1 MPSHNHQNILNYF
14 CLICLLSLLWACTQ
28 VNQQTS
34 SGEVPIATW
43 THLSTVQ
50 GDMEPPNTGNQQ
62 TASLVTDLDKDGISD
77 FMITERTQAPSVVW
91 YRRTPEGWDRYVVES
106 EALHI
111 EAGSAHYDIDGD
123 GDEDVIFG
131 GDGQSNQ
138 VWWWENPY
146 PDFDAAQPWER
157 HLIKDGGA
165 NKHHD
170 QLTGDFDGD
179 GAQELVFWNQGGL
192 QMVLAEIP
200 ENPRE
205 AENWEMH
212 PIYTWSDESEV
223 PQRGKYPG
231 WKRVNE
237 HEGLDKIDM
246 NDDGKI
252 DIIGAGRW
260 FEHTGGYNFTIH
272 PIDESYAF
280 SRSLAAQF
288 IPGDRPEVVLVAGDG
303 VAPLM
308 FYTWNGSSWDAKT
321 LIDSIY
327 DGHSI
332 SLVDFNEDG
341 NLDIFNAEM
350 GLGNSEHPKARVLL
364 GDGQGNFTIEEV
376 LTDVG
381 LHESVMTD
389 LDGDGDLDILG
400 KPYTWNAPRLDIW
413 LNKGTAKKNTNLSS
427 ENWERHLID
436 PELPK
441 RAMYIKSADLDGDEK
456 KDIVVGNIWY
466 KNPGSVGGSWE
477 AQTIGAPLNNM
488 AVLHDFDRD
497 GDIDVFGTEG
507 VGAEANADF
516 VWAKNDGNGAFT
528 ILDNIQTGKGD
539 FLQGV
544 TIVPSQNGES
554 AAIALSWHQADQGVQ
569 IITVPEDPSAETW
582 TWRVIAENSLDEDLS
597 TGDIDGDGDIDLFQG
612 TQWLENPGDD
622 VTNWTVHVIGE
633 VTEGDPDRNDLYDFN
648 GDGTLDAAVGLENGD
663 DILLYLSGNDP
674 IQPWHRKIIATG
686 VGGGFSMDAADMD
699 GDGDIDV
706 ILGEHRA
713 QPNRLIIY
721 ENIKNACNW
730 FPHIIDNG
738 LGDEKIDH
746 HDGSQAV
753 DIDGDGDLDIISI
766 GWYNPKVWV
775 YENKTVAVGS
785 IQ

>member
-1 MPSHNHQNILNYF
+1 MYLFLKLMKLNYLG
-14 CLICLLSLLWACTQ
+14 LIGLLILLWACTQ
-28 VNQQTS
+28 TKQQAS
-34 SGEVPIATW
+34 SESEKEPAPQW
-43 THLSTVQ
+43 THLSTTQ
-50 GDMEPPNTGNQQ
+50 GDLEPPNIGNQQ
-62 TASLVTDLDKDGISD
+62 TASLVADLDKDGIND
-77 FMITERTQAPSVVW
+77 FMITERTEAPSVVW
-91 YRRTPEGWDRYVVES
+91 YRRTPEGWDRYVVDDEP
-106 EALHI
+106 LHI
-111 EAGSAHYDIDGD
+111 EAGSTHYDIDGD
-123 GDEDVIFG
+123 GDEDVVFG

-146 PDFDAAQPWER
+146 PEFDPVQPWKR
-157 HLIKDGGA
+157 HLIKDGGV

-170 QLTGDFDGD
+170 QLFGDFDGD
-179 GAQELVFWNQGGL
+179 GKQELVFWNQNGMQL
-192 QMVLAEIP
+192 VLAEIP

-205 AENWEMH
+205 AETWEMH
-212 PIYTWSDESEV
+212 TIYTWSDASEI

-231 WKRVNE
+231 WKKVNE
-237 HEGLDKIDM
+237 HEGLDEADM

-252 DIIGAGRW
+252 DIVGAGRW
-260 FEHTGGYNFTIH
+260 FEHIEGYTFKVHT
-272 PIDESYAF
+272 IDESYAF

-288 IPGDRPEVVLVAGDG
+288 ISGGRPEVVLVAGDG

-308 FYTWNGSSWDAKT
+308 FYTWNGNSWDAKT
-321 LIDSIY
+321 LTDSIY

-332 SLVDFNEDG
+332 SLVDFNDDG

-350 GLGNSEHPKARVLL
+350 GLGNSEHPKARVFL
-364 GDGQGNFTIEEV
+364 GDGTGNFTIEEV
-376 LTDVG
+376 LTDYG

-400 KPYTWNAPRLDIW
+400 KPYTWKAPRLDIW
-413 LNKGTAKKNTNLSS
+413 LNNGTVEKNPNLSS

-441 RAMYIKSADLDGDEK
+441 RAMYIQSADIDGDEK
-456 KDIVVGNIWY
+456 KDIVVGGTWY
-466 KNPGSVGGSWE
+466 KNPGNAGGTWE
-477 AQTIGAPLNNM
+477 TKNIGAPLNNM
-488 AVLHDFDRD
+488 AVLYDFDKD

-516 VWAKNDGNGAFT
+516 VWAKNDGKGTFT
-528 ILDNIQTGKGD
+528 ILDNIEAGKGD

-544 TIVPSQNGES
+544 TVVPSQNGTS
-554 AAIALSWHQADQGVQ
+554 VAIALSWHRADQGVQ
-569 IITVPEDPSAETW
+569 LISVPEDPSADTW
-582 TWRVIAENSLDEDLS
+582 TWRVITENSLDEDLS

-622 VTNWTVHVIGE
+622 AAAWTSHVIGA
-633 VTEGDPDRNDLYDFN
+633 VTEGEPDRNDLYDFN
-648 GDGTLDAAVGLENGD
+648 KDGSMDAVVGLENGD

-674 IQPWHRKIIATG
+674 TQPWHRKIIATG

-699 GDGDIDV
+699 GDGDVDV

-721 ENIKNACNW
+721 ENINNARNW
-730 FPHIIDNG
+730 FPHIIDDG
-738 LGDEKIDH
+738 LGDETIDH

-753 DIDGDGDLDIISI
+753 DIDDDGDLDIISV
-766 GWYNPKVWV
+766 GWYNPKVWI
-775 YENKTVAVGS
+775 YENKTNHPL
-785 IQ
+785 